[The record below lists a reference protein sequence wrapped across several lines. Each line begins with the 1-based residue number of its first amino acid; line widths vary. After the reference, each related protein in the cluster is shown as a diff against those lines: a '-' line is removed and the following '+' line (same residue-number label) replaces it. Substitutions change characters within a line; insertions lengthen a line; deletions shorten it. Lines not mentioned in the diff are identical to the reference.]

1 MESIRT
7 IFHIDFDSFFASVE
21 QQEHPELRGKPVFVT
36 GSTSPRAVVTAVSRE
51 AKPSGARSG
60 MNLPEAKRFC
70 PDAIVVPGDHQKYV
84 WYADRFFAI
93 LSEYTEDV
101 EVASIDEVFIDA
113 TAWQTLRENPE
124 HFIDILK
131 IRLVSEF
138 GPYVTC
144 SAGIGANKFVAKV
157 ASASQKPNGCVRVP
171 RGGEAAFI
179 TQRTLASLPGIGKAT
194 QMKLAERGITTV
206 SELQQTQKRFL
217 VEYFGSYGE
226 WLHERAWGR
235 DNSPVVPF
243 WNTPDPKSIG
253 HATTFPRDITDRGEI
268 ETMLLALAERVGER
282 LREQQMVA
290 RVVRVQVR
298 FSNFKEF
305 NKQTTLA
312 LAVDD
317 GATLARIGATLMPA
331 FPWPVRLVGVTAGGL
346 EHARQATLFT
356 DELRRTS
363 VFAAIDRLNQ
373 RFGRG
378 AIRRARLTGKILP
391 HTKPSGFH

>member
-1 MESIRT
+1 MRT

-51 AKPSGARSG
+51 AKPFGARSA
-60 MNLPEAKRFC
+60 MNLPEAKRLC
-70 PDAIVVPGDHQKYV
+70 PQAIVVPGDHQKYV

-113 TAWQTLRENPE
+113 TAWQTLRESPD
-124 HFIDILK
+124 HFIRILK
-131 IRLVSEF
+131 IRLSNEF

-144 SAGIGANKFVAKV
+144 SAGIATNKFVAKV

-171 RGGEAAFI
+171 PGAEAAFI
-179 TQRTLASLPGIGKAT
+179 AEHALADLPGIGPAT
-194 QMKLAERGITTV
+194 QMKLTGLGITKV

-217 VEYFGSYGE
+217 TEYFGSYGE
-226 WLHERAWGR
+226 WLFERAWGR
-235 DNSPVVPF
+235 DDTSVVPF
-243 WNTPDPKSIG
+243 WATPDPKSIG
-253 HATTFPRDITDRGEI
+253 HATTFPRDVVDRHEI

-290 RVVRVQVR
+290 RTVRVQVR
-298 FSNFKEF
+298 FSNFREF
-305 NKQTTLA
+305 QKQTTLA

-317 GATLARIGATLMPA
+317 GAVLARIGSKLMPH

-346 EHARQATLFT
+346 ERARQATLFT

-378 AIRRARLTGKILP
+378 AIRRARLVRYALP
-391 HTKPSGFH
+391 EKKPSGFL